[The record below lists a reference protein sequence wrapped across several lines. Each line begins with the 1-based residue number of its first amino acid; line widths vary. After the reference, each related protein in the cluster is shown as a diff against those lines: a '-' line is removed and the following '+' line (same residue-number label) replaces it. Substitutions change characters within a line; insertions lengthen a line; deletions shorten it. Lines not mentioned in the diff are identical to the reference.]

1 MMRRTLPD
9 KLAMPALIA
18 LLAALGASVYFV
30 WGTPPAAAP
39 PVTHQVEA
47 IAEAPLSMPA
57 LTQDDLSVVW
67 RGIDPLPARATP
79 TPPRRA
85 PDKRSTATEAPFP
98 LKVRGIIFSDDA
110 HSVAFLESGKQM
122 MLCRAGAIVG
132 GWRVAHIDKYTVTIR
147 KGEEVRVLTVEH
159 PGFDAMPADRP
170 AGARRRADRRPR
182 ATALA
187 RPGLS
192 SPPTSREPG
201 RPTPARVASAHRE
214 VEIVRPAKPPP
225 TDADVTIAVR
235 KEDVDLARSTPM
247 AAVRGLAF
255 EPIMQAGGME
265 GILLRTIP
273 KGSLAARYGFAP
285 GDRIIAVNGDVI
297 DSPQRMFQLYRRYQR
312 SDAVRITI
320 ERNGKRRDI
329 LYYAH

>member
-1 MMRRTLPD
+1 MRRTAAER
-9 KLAMPALIA
+9 LATPALIA
-18 LLAALGASVYFV
+18 LLAGLGASVYFV
-30 WGTPPAAAP
+30 SRTPPAAAP
-39 PVTHQVEA
+39 PVSHQVEA
-47 IAEAPLSMPA
+47 IAQTPISMPV
-57 LTQDDLSVVW
+57 LTEDDLSVVW
-67 RGIDPLPARATP
+67 RGIDPLPARVTP
-79 TPPRRA
+79 APPQPA
-85 PDKRSTATEAPFP
+85 PDKRSTGTKAPFP

-122 MLCRAGAIVG
+122 ILCRAGATVG
-132 GWRVAHIDKYTVTIR
+132 GWSVAHVDKYSVTIR

-159 PGFDAMPADRP
+159 PGFDAMPVDRP
-170 AGARRRADRRPR
+170 GGGRRGAGHRPR
-182 ATALA
+182 ATAPA

-192 SPPTSREPG
+192 SPRTSRERG
-201 RPTPARVASAHRE
+201 RPTPAGVVSARRE
-214 VEIVRPAKPPP
+214 EETVRPTKPPP

-285 GDRIIAVNGDVI
+285 GDRIIAVNGEVI
-297 DSPQRMFQLYRRYQR
+297 DSPQRMFQLYRRYQH

-320 ERNGKRRDI
+320 ERGGKRRDI